1 MWRRVVLTTC
11 VGVSLSGC
19 PLPITKQV
27 ATSEVRGRVVD
38 GVSGTAIPNALIV
51 QTIAR
56 GGFWTEPAT
65 YDLGRVTSDAD
76 GRFVVP
82 AAPRRVRNVTDP
94 ESVPK
99 ISVFAPSYVRVDA
112 FGYTMNRPDVGDL
125 RLKRQAP
132 QNALDPC
139 ADEAFTTETCELVRR
154 HMGWPP

>member
-1 MWRRVVLTTC
+1 MWRRAMLTIC
-11 VGVSLSGC
+11 LDVSLSGC
-19 PLPITKQV
+19 PLPITKDV

-38 GVSGTAIPNALIV
+38 GVSGAAIPNALIV

-65 YDLGRVTSDAD
+65 YDLGRVTSDAN

-82 AAPRRVRNVTDP
+82 AAPRRVGNVSDP
-94 ESVPK
+94 ESVPQ
-99 ISVFAPSYVRVDA
+99 ISVFAPGYARADA
-112 FGYTMNRPDVGDL
+112 FGYTMKRPDVGDL
-125 RLKRQAP
+125 RLKRQGP

-139 ADEAFTTETCELVRR
+139 ANESFTTETCDLVRR